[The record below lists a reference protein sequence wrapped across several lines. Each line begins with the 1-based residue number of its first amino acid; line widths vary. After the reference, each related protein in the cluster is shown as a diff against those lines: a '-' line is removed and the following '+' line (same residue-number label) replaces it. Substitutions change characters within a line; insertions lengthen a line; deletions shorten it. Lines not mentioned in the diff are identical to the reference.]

1 MLSLTD
7 LKVGTKISLEG
18 APFVVTHSEHSKQG
32 RGGAIMRTKLK
43 NLITGATVSR
53 TFQGSEKFEE
63 AALSSKSA
71 TFLYQD
77 GENCHFM
84 DSETF
89 EQFEIKNENLGDN
102 LGYLTENSPS
112 QILYYNNQAINIDL
126 PIKMTFEITDAPPS
140 VKGNSAG
147 TITKIATIN
156 TGKQV
161 SVPLFIKAGD
171 KIVIDTRDG
180 SYIERTS

>member
-7 LKVGTKISLEG
+7 LKVGTKFILES

-43 NLITGATVSR
+43 NLITGATVSK

-63 AALSSKSA
+63 ASLTSKSA
-71 TFLYQD
+71 TFLYHD
-77 GENCHFM
+77 EERSYFM
-84 DSETF
+84 DSETYD
-89 EQFEIKNENLGDN
+89 QFEIENENIGESLD
-102 LGYLTENSPS
+102 YLTENSPVE
-112 QILYYNNQAINIDL
+112 ILYFNSQPINIDL
-126 PIKMTFEITDAPPS
+126 PIKMTFEITDAPPG

-147 TITKIATIN
+147 TVTKMATIS

-161 SVPLFIKAGD
+161 AVPLFIKEGN
-171 KIVIDTRDG
+171 KIVIDTRTG
-180 SYIERTS
+180 AYVERAN